1 MTLAPQS
8 EAALAEVVA
17 GADAPLALRGGGTR
31 GGVVAG
37 QGLSTAGLGGIRL
50 YEPGALVMVA
60 GAGTPLAEA
69 EAAAAA
75 EGQRL
80 AFEPPDLRAILGR
93 TGASTLGGVFA
104 ANASGPRRV
113 QAGAARDA
121 LLGIRLVTGR
131 GEVVANGG
139 RVMKNVTGYDLVKL
153 SAGSRGGLGVLTEV
167 AFRLQARPEA
177 EVTLQ
182 AQVPDR
188 AAGLALMAQALATP
202 FEPTGA
208 ALSGGRVS
216 LRLEGLAGSVRYRQA
231 ALAAALRV
239 DLAVVEGEASRA
251 LWQGLRDLAPLAAL
265 PGALWRLV
273 LRPARAAEVIAAVE
287 VLAGT
292 AVEALADWGGGQ
304 VWLRVPGARDIRP
317 ALGPHGHARL
327 VLALPGMDH
336 IPAAP
341 PENPAVARLTAGLR
355 AAFDPKGLFTAG
367 ALA

>member
-1 MTLAPQS
+1 MTLVPQS

-17 GADAPLALRGGGTR
+17 GAAAPLALRGGGTR

-37 QGLSTAGLGGIRL
+37 QGLSAAGLGGIRL

-93 TGASTLGGVFA
+93 AGTSTLGGVFA

-182 AQVPDR
+182 AKVPDR

-202 FEPTGA
+202 FEPSGA
-208 ALSGGRVS
+208 ALSGGRVF

-239 DLAVVEGEASRA
+239 DLAVAEGRRAARCGRGCATWRRWLRCPGRCGGWCCGPRGRPRSSRRLRVWRGRRWRPWPIGA
-251 LWQGLRDLAPLAAL
+251 AGRSGCGCRGLATSARPLAPMATRGWSWPS
-265 PGALWRLV
+265 PGWT
-273 LRPARAAEVIAAVE
+273 IS
-287 VLAGT
+287 
-292 AVEALADWGGGQ
+292 
-304 VWLRVPGARDIRP
+304 
-317 ALGPHGHARL
+317 
-327 VLALPGMDH
+327 
-336 IPAAP
+336 P
-341 PENPAVARLTAGLR
+341 PPRRKTPRSRG
-355 AAFDPKGLFTAG
+355 
-367 ALA
+367 